1 MGWLKRRREK
11 RESIERASANV
22 MLAEALEKMM
32 GANTQQML
40 GSVEVMG
47 RIQDLAAKKA
57 AQILGSRGG
66 KERARRA
73 QKRKVSQAKPVSSCA
88 LCDDPMTR
96 GLGFDQILEHNMRH
110 GAPQAALPAPE
121 EPQPDADS
129 VGPFTVN

>member
-66 KERARRA
+66 RERARRA
-73 QKRKVSQAKPVSSCA
+73 KIKKKAVVTTASSCP
-88 LCDDPMTR
+88 LCDDPMAR
-96 GLGFDQILEHNMRH
+96 GASFDQILDHNMRH
-110 GAPQAALPAPE
+110 AAQVSLPAPPE
-121 EPQPDADS
+121 APPDDS
-129 VGPFTVN
+129 DQVGPFDVH

>member
-1 MGWLKRRREK
+1 
-11 RESIERASANV
+11 

-66 KERARRA
+66 RERARRA
-73 QKRKVSQAKPVSSCA
+73 KIKKKAVVTTASSCP
-88 LCDDPMTR
+88 LCDDPMAR
-96 GLGFDQILEHNMRH
+96 GASFDQILDHNMRH
-110 GAPQAALPAPE
+110 AQPQAAIAGPE
-121 EPQPDADS
+121 PENTEDDT
-129 VGPFTVN
+129 VGPFGAH